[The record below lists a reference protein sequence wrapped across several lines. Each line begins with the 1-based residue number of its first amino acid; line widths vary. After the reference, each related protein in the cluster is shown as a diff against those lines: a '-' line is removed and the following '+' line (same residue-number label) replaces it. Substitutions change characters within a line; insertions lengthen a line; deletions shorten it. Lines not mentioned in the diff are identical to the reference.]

1 MGGGEVNTATTILT
15 LINVFISSLRL
26 LCFMS
31 DDEFLRVVSMFGKI
45 WIIQLD
51 QELSFSLMNFEESG
65 GFSSPYFLFK
75 EMLIIISVLFE
86 IQFRLLV
93 KSRLCSQL
101 DLCSILGFS
110 ITKMYEHTQ
119 TAQFF
124 SSSAK

>member
-1 MGGGEVNTATTILT
+1 ML
-15 LINVFISSLRL
+15 
-26 LCFMS
+26 

-51 QELSFSLMNFEESG
+51 QELGFSLMNFEESG

-75 EMLIIISVLFE
+75 EMLITISVLFE

-124 SSSAK
+124 SSSAKRGLKISIF